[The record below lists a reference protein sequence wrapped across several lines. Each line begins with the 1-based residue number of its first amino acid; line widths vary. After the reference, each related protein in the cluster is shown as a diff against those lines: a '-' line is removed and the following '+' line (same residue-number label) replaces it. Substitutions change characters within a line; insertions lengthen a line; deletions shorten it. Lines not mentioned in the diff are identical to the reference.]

1 MDTLMQ
7 ITNKEILVEQ
17 LETIIREYCVQEGL
31 ALSNMLHEELKESTD
46 EILAKYN
53 KDGQDLSP
61 IEGTY
66 FLHAIYNTLFP
77 DLYVSWWSSYRQS
90 QQMQD
95 AVLEV
100 TTKKDY
106 VINTYAFE
114 LPERLL
120 VQELKQITQ
129 KRFNALQTNSTI
141 ELFHS
146 GTYIEIQPASSNIIS
161 KEILKI
167 YMQMEKVEKNYD
179 TLIRRLCPLH

>member
-1 MDTLMQ
+1 MQ
-7 ITNKEILVEQ
+7 ITNKEILVEE
-17 LETIIREYCVQEGL
+17 LEKVIREYCVQEGL
-31 ALSNMLHEELKESTD
+31 ALSNKFHQELKDSTD

-53 KDGQDLSP
+53 KDGHELSP

-77 DLYVSWWSSYRQS
+77 DLYVSWWSDYRKS
-90 QQMQD
+90 QQMQE
-95 AVLEV
+95 AVPKV

-106 VINTYAFE
+106 VMNTFAFE

-120 VQELKQITQ
+120 VKELKQITQ

-146 GTYIEIQPASSNIIS
+146 GTYIEIQPAFSDVVS
-161 KEILKI
+161 EELFKI
-167 YMQMEKVEKNYD
+167 YMQVEQVERNYD